1 MDQSAPEAL
10 TFGLS
15 TRALAELKGLAPA
28 VGDRLRLAL
37 ADEDPVLA
45 FDDPGERLCALLVA
59 AEQGGEIP
67 PALVAAMREHLDG
80 GRYLI
85 ALSSRG
91 GTATGGGVETV
102 AGTAGATGTEEPS
115 GPSGGE
121 TGAFRE
127 FLDRWRFERIFRTAP
142 QLAGYGRA
150 TLDLT
155 IPNEEALIPG
165 LSHTVGLLLREFG
178 FAQDDWMSTVPL
190 VLDEVLTNAMR
201 HGNQGVPEKCVHVS
215 VGIDAEMLRVTVT
228 DEGEGFRR
236 EGVADPRQGDRIW
249 RTGGRGLFL
258 IEQLMDEVSYRDEG
272 RTVHLVKRNRA
283 VSSPCLG

>member
-1 MDQSAPEAL
+1 
-10 TFGLS
+10 
-15 TRALAELKGLAPA
+15 LA
-28 VGDRLRLAL
+28 GD
-37 ADEDPVLA
+37 EPVLA
-45 FDDPGERLCALLVA
+45 SDDPGERLCALLVA
-59 AEQGGEIP
+59 AERGGEIP

-91 GTATGGGVETV
+91 GAE
-102 AGTAGATGTEEPS
+102 AAARAAGAPGTGEAA
-115 GPSGGE
+115 GPPDGE

-155 IPNEEALIPG
+155 IPSEEALIPG

-201 HGNQGVPEKCVHVS
+201 HGNQGDAEKRVHVS
-215 VGIDAEMLRVTVT
+215 VGIDVEMLRVTVT
-228 DEGEGFRR
+228 DEGGGFRR

-249 RTGGRGLFL
+249 RAGGRGLFL

-283 VSSPCLG
+283 VSSPCPG

>member
-28 VGDRLRLAL
+28 EGDRLRLAL
-37 ADEDPVLA
+37 AGEDPVLA
-45 FDDPGERLCALLVA
+45 PDDPGERLCALLVA
-59 AEQGGEIP
+59 AERGGEIP

-91 GTATGGGVETV
+91 GAAAGGGESV
-102 AGTAGATGTEEPS
+102 AGTSGTTARGETF
-115 GPSGGE
+115 GPVGGE

-201 HGNQGVPEKCVHVS
+201 HGNQGVPGKCVHVS

-228 DEGEGFRR
+228 DEGEGFQR
-236 EGVADPRQGDRIW
+236 EGVADPRHGDRIW

>member
-1 MDQSAPEAL
+1 MDHSAPEAL

-28 VGDRLRLAL
+28 EGDRLRLSL
-37 ADEDPVLA
+37 AGEEPVLA
-45 FDDPGERLCALLVA
+45 PDDPGERLCALLVA
-59 AEQGGEIP
+59 AERGGEIP
-67 PALVAAMREHLDG
+67 PALVAAMREHLDA

-91 GTATGGGVETV
+91 A
-102 AGTAGATGTEEPS
+102 AAGAGSP
-115 GPSGGE
+115 GGSAGAAEAGEAPAAAGEE

-150 TLDLT
+150 GLDLT
-155 IPNEEALIPG
+155 IPSEEALIPG

-201 HGNQGVPEKCVHVS
+201 HGNQGAREKCVHVS
-215 VGIDAEMLRVTVT
+215 VGIDAEQLRVTVT

-236 EGVADPRQGDRIW
+236 EGVADPRHGDRIW

-283 VSSPCLG
+283 VSSPCPG